1 MYKKYTYQTKSGT
14 DAIIQALSLL
24 NSKRVII
31 PTYTCQDILRAV
43 KQSNCEY
50 LIVDCGFDLQIDV
63 SEVIKNAKDYDT
75 VIVPHMFGIRA
86 DVESIRKNTDLKIIE
101 DLSQCH
107 GLNGLGQ
114 YADIVV
120 SSTNKSKW
128 INLHGGGFLYSD
140 KQLNLL
146 VVDFNT
152 FIPKIQQDLNR
163 RTELANEIKES
174 GIELIGEESSYLR
187 AMYFTKEVSTRF
199 PYIPLHILE
208 NKFGSFK
215 VNSYINKVNWISII
229 V

>member
-1 MYKKYTYQTKSGT
+1 MYKRYTYQTASGT

-24 NSKRVII
+24 NSKRVIL
-31 PTYTCQDILRAV
+31 PTYTCHDILRAV

-63 SEVIKNAKDYDT
+63 EEVVKNAKGYDT

-86 DVESIRKNTDLKIIE
+86 NVESIRKNTNLKIIE

-114 YADIVV
+114 YADIVI

-128 INLHGGGFLYSD
+128 INLQGGGFLFSD
-140 KQLNLL
+140 EKLNLPI
-146 VVDFNT
+146 VNFDT

-163 RTELANEIKES
+163 RTELAMEIKDA

-187 AMYFTKEVSTRF
+187 AMYFTKNESTRT
-199 PYIPLHILE
+199 PYIPLHIIE